1 MRVSKLIENTPAIAP
16 GFSFLD
22 RPILPAAG
30 LLGAGQ
36 SSDHPLVTD
45 GSGPSWVAAMTF
57 NTVERSRL
65 CPVGQ
70 TVAKYFVK
78 PVDCGTGGEGGI
90 RLRHF

>member
-36 SSDHPLVTD
+36 SSLTI
-45 GSGPSWVAAMTF
+45 A
-57 NTVERSRL
+57 
-65 CPVGQ
+65 
-70 TVAKYFVK
+70 
-78 PVDCGTGGEGGI
+78 
-90 RLRHF
+90 